1 MCLLITNNNDFP
13 EDYNKIGTFI
23 GKNYNNTF
31 KISIENKELDVKKN
45 DFKYYKNPL
54 GNNIGITI
62 THNDGKQESVSL
74 KDPQVVAWLAEGNT
88 PTPADE

>member
-1 MCLLITNNNDFP
+1 MINQLKDFT
-13 EDYNKIGTFI
+13 GW
-23 GKNYNNTF
+23 
-31 KISIENKELDVKKN
+31 
-45 DFKYYKNPL
+45 KYYKNPL

-88 PTPADE
+88 PEPADEPN